1 MIPNSVIEYCI
12 ERGHIRKKYFTPDTE
27 NSYLNS
33 NLIRIYPDPTT
44 IEKIGNFIESFF
56 VYAILDPEQQYG
68 NNINYEQRLKDRF
81 HSLMAKPEN
90 QSKSALLYDYITEIN
105 QLTDKYFTH
114 HYIRKNVT
122 FVYNL
127 IKDYQQ
133 TQIQQSIWY

>member
-1 MIPNSVIEYCI
+1 MIPNSVTEYCI

-33 NLIRIYPDPTT
+33 NIIRTYPDPTT
-44 IEKIGNFIESFF
+44 IEKIGNFSESFF

-81 HSLMAKPEN
+81 HSLMTKPEN
-90 QSKSALLYDYITEIN
+90 QSKSALLYDYITEID

-122 FVYNL
+122 IVYNL
-127 IKDYQQ
+127 IHKYQR
-133 TQIQQSIWY
+133 TQMKQLLWY